1 MEVIMQEWNIED
13 TLFSLEHERIQ
24 NIWSSKN
31 WFKLKL
37 EFRMNGVELSQSF
50 LIWIE
55 ESGTTRLLTD
65 FEHQKT
71 YQIQDKQDS
80 KGNSLTQVSE
90 LSDPNEHL
98 ENIETICSRLQINPQ
113 TGQMTEGTHQGFI
126 DLLRMLNLN
135 EIDVEELKRTNLSGS
150 GLSFE
155 SVHPDLSAIYDMFC
169 VILTLPREELI
180 NLPNVHVQ
188 NVAVYLPQFYEKAK
202 KIGDFDIS
210 GENPIEMHADLLKE
224 ISDFCDSAKDPL
236 SQIITFLKSKQIEQ
250 LEGQINVTID
260 TAMKAFNA
268 EVERAKKNN
277 EDAEVKE
284 AERQEKFE
292 QLERDVEDLIRKKTI
307 SSYEKIFADQAEE
320 HRKNARNW
328 LIVTSLLAVG
338 FSLIFWWLIKDLAP
352 AGSQLPAILQN
363 LVAKGFFLSLI
374 YLLLNRSIKNYTA
387 EKHLQTVN
395 RHRQNALAT
404 FEEFEKAAGKN
415 QETRDAV
422 LLACTDA
429 IFDANQS
436 GYLSTKT
443 SRSESAAPIQMV
455 KGFVPTKPPPD
466 SG

>member
-1 MEVIMQEWNIED
+1 MEERYIED
-13 TLFSLEHERIQ
+13 TLFSLDQERFDKIR
-24 NIWSSKN
+24 KEEN
-31 WFKLKL
+31 WFKLQQ
-37 EFRMNGVELSQSF
+37 EFKTKKIELSQSL
-50 LIWIE
+50 LIWNE
-55 ESGTTRLLTD
+55 ESSVKWLITD
-65 FEHQKT
+65 FENQKS
-71 YQIQDKQDS
+71 YFIEKEQDS
-80 KGNSLTQVSE
+80 EGNSVMQVSE
-90 LSDPNEHL
+90 LSDEDEHL
-98 ENIETICSRLQINPQ
+98 KSSQSICSRLPNPQ
-113 TGQMTEGTHQGFI
+113 TGKTFQGTQHGVI
-126 DLLRMLNLN
+126 DLLQMLNLD
-135 EIDVEELKRTNLSGS
+135 EIDVENLKRSNLSGS

-155 SVHPDLSAIYDMFC
+155 SVHPDLSAIYDIIYE
-169 VILTLPREELI
+169 ILTLSREELI
-180 NLPNVHVQ
+180 NLPNEHVGK
-188 NVAVYLPQFYEKAK
+188 VRSYLPQLYEIAQ
-202 KIGDFDIS
+202 KIEDFDIS
-210 GENPIEMHADLLKE
+210 GENPTETHADLLKE
-224 ISDFCDSAKDPL
+224 VSDFCNAAKNSL
-236 SQIITFLKSKQIEQ
+236 SQTITYLKFTQIGQ
-250 LEGQINVTID
+250 LQGQINVTID
-260 TAMKAFNA
+260 DAMKGFNA
-268 EVERAKKNN
+268 EVERAKRNN
-277 EDAEVKE
+277 EDAEAKE

-292 QLERDVEDLIRKKTI
+292 QIERDVEDLIRKKSI